1 MYPFFCQ
8 PRVGDVED
16 SVALRGFNY
25 LQEELLGEG
34 EPGEMLQ
41 AGDGKDQEEGLVHLA
56 GDGEDQAGD
65 GDGDGDGYQAGDGED
80 QEEGLVHLRLADW
93 DPQLILC
100 PRKHRKHSA
109 LLRPIG
115 AAVVSG
121 EVALDFLQPVIL

>member
-1 MYPFFCQ
+1 M
-8 PRVGDVED
+8 
-16 SVALRGFNY
+16 ALRGFNY

-41 AGDGKDQEEGLVHLA
+41 AGDGEDQEEGLVHLAGDGEDQA

-93 DPQLILC
+93 DPQLFLC
-100 PRKHRKHSA
+100 RRKHQKHSA
-109 LLRPIG
+109 VLRPIG
-115 AAVVSG
+115 AAVFIG